1 MSNPYKSS
9 TSLSTL
15 PLLKFLLSFC
25 WFSILTLQRGGIGPG
40 ISSIFSQILDSD
52 QKRICRSW
60 DCSNLQFSSICW
72 ARILDLA
79 CDKVWIVDLSGCQ
92 KYFVLFV
99 LCGCV
104 KLPEVAQSCLKSP
117 DSTQV
122 ALTHVKLSLMFLC
135 ICSVCNRSQWC
146 QNMIRT
152 KKWHMMGSWPC
163 HWRSY
168 HIFISSVISNFAH
181 PQQFRIYFF
190 CTMKDQK
197 IVNDD
202 IIYASVSH

>member
-25 WFSILTLQRGGIGPG
+25 WFSILTLQRGGIGLG
-40 ISSIFSQILDSD
+40 ISSIFAQILDSD

-117 DSTQV
+117 YSTQV
-122 ALTHVKLSLMFLC
+122 ASTHLKLSIMFLC
-135 ICSVCNRSQWC
+135 ICSVCKRSQVMSKYD
-146 QNMIRT
+146 N
-152 KKWHMMGSWPC
+152 KK
-163 HWRSY
+163 
-168 HIFISSVISNFAH
+168 VAH
-181 PQQFRIYFF
+181 EAEL
-190 CTMKDQK
+190 TMSLTFLPHF
-197 IVNDD
+197 D
-202 IIYASVSH
+202 IL

>member
-1 MSNPYKSS
+1 MLIFNSKLAEGRNRPRDQQY
-9 TSLSTL
+9 
-15 PLLKFLLSFC
+15 FC
-25 WFSILTLQRGGIGPG
+25 PDFGFRSKAHL
-40 ISSIFSQILDSD
+40 QILG
-52 QKRICRSW
+52 
-60 DCSNLQFSSICW
+60 LQQFAVSSICW

-79 CDKVWIVDLSGCQ
+79 YDKVWIVDLSGCQ